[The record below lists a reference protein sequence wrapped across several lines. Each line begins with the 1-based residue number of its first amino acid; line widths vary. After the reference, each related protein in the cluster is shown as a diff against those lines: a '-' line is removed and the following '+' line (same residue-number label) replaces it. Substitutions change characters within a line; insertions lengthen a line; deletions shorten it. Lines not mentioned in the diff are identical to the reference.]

1 MNRIVLIGLLVA
13 ILVGQLAL
21 LSYLY
26 FNQAIPADERRA
38 VDQAA
43 LRSLPGDFKI
53 IESWLKEHAKT
64 HDPRYT
70 YDLLIT
76 TQLPPNIDL
85 HLLGHTVGNLMYD
98 QYGLD
103 AMQYCTPDLRNACSH
118 SVVVGALLDN
128 GLAALEDV
136 HAACKKAPGGS
147 GAYTMCFHGFGHGV
161 LAFTE
166 YDFDKAVALC
176 QKVGTPEYQNEEA
189 GQCVGGAV
197 MELRDGVHD
206 RAMWETKIASYI
218 NTDNPLGLCQRPSI
232 FSEAKKHCY
241 SYITPFLF
249 DAAGANGGLPKVEHY
264 APAVAYCEKE
274 PDSVFREQCYAGF
287 GKEFIVLAGSYDIQH
302 IDELPSEVLATA
314 ASWCSTASTPDAVRA
329 CSLEIVHSLYWG
341 GENNINGAIR
351 YCSVLGD
358 GLQEDCFNTL
368 YSDVLTYQNEN
379 HVREV
384 CSLVPAAAVENCLQN
399 GLKYNKESI

>member
-1 MNRIVLIGLLVA
+1 MPLITLLTAVLFGQVLLF
-13 ILVGQLAL
+13 L
-21 LSYLY
+21 YLF
-26 FNQAIPADERRA
+26 FNQPTPATEQW
-38 VDQAA
+38 VIDQAT
-43 LRSLPGDFKI
+43 LRSLPGDFEV
-53 IESWLKEHAKT
+53 IEAWLKEHAGT
-64 HDPRYT
+64 HDPRDT
-70 YDLLIT
+70 YRLLIS

-85 HLLGHTVGNLMYD
+85 HLLGHAVGNLMYEK
-98 QYGLD
+98 YGLD

-118 SVVVGALLDN
+118 SVVIGALLDN

-166 YDFDKAVALC
+166 YDFDAAVALC

-206 RAMWETKIASYI
+206 RAMWEAKISAYI
-218 NTDNPLGLCQRPSI
+218 NTDNPLSLCQRPSI
-232 FSEAKKHCY
+232 FPEAKKHCY

-249 DAAGANGGLPKVEHY
+249 DAAGANGGLPQIEHY
-264 APAVAYCEKE
+264 EPALAYCEKE
-274 PDSVFREQCYAGF
+274 PDPTLKEQCFAGF
-287 GKEFIVLAGSYDIQH
+287 GKEFIVLAGAYDIQR
-302 IDELPSEVLATA
+302 IDELPSETLATA
-314 ASWCSTASTPDAVRA
+314 ASWCSRSPNPDAERA

-341 GENNINGAIR
+341 GENNINGVIR
-351 YCSVLGD
+351 YCSVLGR
-358 GLQEDCFNTL
+358 GLSRDCFSTL
-368 YSDVLTYQNEN
+368 YADVITYGNEN

-384 CSLVPAAAVENCLQN
+384 CSLVPEAEVEFCRKN
-399 GLKYNKESI
+399 GLEYNK